1 MHYFAMQVSD
11 MMI

>member
-1 MHYFAMQVSD
+1 MQVSD